1 MPTLLV
7 TNKMAPE
14 LARRVQESV
23 SGRRRVPGHKS
34 RSPSTVAL
42 LRVTTVVLV
51 VLGIGG
57 AFVFRQR
64 ERDDLERVR
73 EGVLASVAKA
83 ASSLTPD
90 DRQTLP
96 RAEGTLMHA
105 ARAYDGDVLDPALAS
120 KTKLAELLEK
130 PLIYVRGEIDAFG
143 TPSKIAETAR
153 ASQKDAFLLCLLD
166 PPATRSER
174 ALLER
179 VYVAYSS
186 RNGLEDRTPNA
197 RPLYEAEAGAPFFA
211 PEFVER
217 VRGVDD
223 RRRLLE
229 LERSLERAPLE
240 QARAAAKAR
249 TLVFVMDEPG
259 APGTIAELD
268 GERAR
273 HVRVGIVDLAT
284 EKVLLRLRRFVDPA
298 WISLKRRAEYAS
310 GLDACALS
318 LDVRAALLREP
329 APVWSAAPA
338 ASLAAPA
345 ASTRL

>member
-1 MPTLLV
+1 
-7 TNKMAPE
+7 
-14 LARRVQESV
+14 
-23 SGRRRVPGHKS
+23 
-34 RSPSTVAL
+34 VAL
-42 LRVTTVVLV
+42 LRVSTFVLV
-51 VLGIGG
+51 VLAIGG

-73 EGVLASVAKA
+73 AGVLASVAKA
-83 ASSLTPD
+83 ASTLTLD
-90 DRQTLP
+90 DQRTLP
-96 RAEGTLMHA
+96 RVERTLMQA
-105 ARAYDGDVLDPALAS
+105 KGVYEGDVIEPALAS
-120 KTKLAELLEK
+120 KPALASLLEK

-143 TPSKIAETAR
+143 TPGKIAETAR
-153 ASQKDAFLLCLLD
+153 ASQKDAFLLCLLE
-166 PPATRSER
+166 PPATRTER

-186 RNGLEDRTPNA
+186 RNRLEESTPNA

-211 PEFVER
+211 PEFAER
-217 VRGVDD
+217 VRGLDD

-259 APGTIAELD
+259 APGSIAELD
-268 GERAR
+268 GERAH
-273 HVRVGIVDLAT
+273 HVRVGIVDLAA
-284 EKVLLRLRRFVDPA
+284 EKVLLRLRKFVDPA
-298 WISLKRRAEYAS
+298 WISLKRRSEFAS

-338 ASLAAPA
+338 ASLASPA
-345 ASTRL
+345 ASARR